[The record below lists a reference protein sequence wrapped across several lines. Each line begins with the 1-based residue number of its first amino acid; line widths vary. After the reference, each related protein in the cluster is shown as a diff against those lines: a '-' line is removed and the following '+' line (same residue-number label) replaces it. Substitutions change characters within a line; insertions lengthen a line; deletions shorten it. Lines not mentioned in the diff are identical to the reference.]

1 MNRKKQYIAYTLL
14 TFLIVGCTTAKQ
26 LQFKKEV
33 THNIELGA
41 IVQKEGALK
50 NHIEIKGTPTLTQK
64 LEVTITER
72 EFAKTSFARYTA
84 MYDSRKTT
92 IDYTDELEKKPT
104 YFEVELTDDI
114 GFASMI
120 NQDTSIREY
129 VKNSKNASAITKI
142 AMVGT
147 ATINITEVTS
157 SYIEATENNKY
168 VLTLYKGKDV
178 LQSIPF
184 SDTLIFEY
192 QTSFFCYGQNEQ
204 GQVVVMDIVEEGKSC
219 KRPLVRKAKKLN
231 KIKKLV
237 DY

>member
-1 MNRKKQYIAYTLL
+1 MNRKKQYIVYALL
-14 TFLIVGCTTAKQ
+14 SLLVIGCATTKQ
-26 LQFKKEV
+26 LQFNKEV

-50 NHIEIKGTPTLTQK
+50 NHIEIKGRPTLTQK

-72 EFAKTSFARYTA
+72 EFTKTSFARYTA
-84 MYDSRKTT
+84 IYDTQKEA
-92 IDYTDELEKKPT
+92 IHYTDNLEKKPT

-120 NQDTSIREY
+120 NADTSIREY
-129 VKNSKNASAITKI
+129 VKNSKNAGVITKI

-147 ATINITEVTS
+147 AINIAEVTS
-157 SYIEATENNKY
+157 SYLEATGDNNF
-168 VLTLYKGKDV
+168 VLRLYKGEDV

-184 SDTLIFEY
+184 SGTLIFEY
-192 QTSFFCYGQNEQ
+192 QTSFFCYGKNER

-231 KIKKLV
+231 TIKKLV

>member
-14 TFLIVGCTTAKQ
+14 AFLIVGCTTAKQ

-33 THNIELGA
+33 THNIELGV

-50 NHIEIKGTPTLTQK
+50 NHLEIKGRPVLTQK

-72 EFAKTSFARYTA
+72 EFTKTSFARYA
-84 MYDSRKTT
+84 AIYDTQKEA
-92 IDYTDELEKKPT
+92 INYTNDLEKKPT
-104 YFEVELTDDI
+104 YFEIELTDDI

-142 AMVGT
+142 AVAGT
-147 ATINITEVTS
+147 SIDITEVTS
-157 SYIEATENNKY
+157 SYLEVTENNNY
-168 VLTLYKGKDV
+168 VLRLYKEEDV

-184 SDTLIFEY
+184 SETLIFEY
-192 QTSFFCYGQNEQ
+192 QTSFFCYGKNER
-204 GQVVVMDIVEEGKSC
+204 GQVIVMDIVEEGKSC

-231 KIKKLV
+231 TIKKLA